1 MARGRGRPSRSA
13 LSTGVDAAALR
24 RDLAQALALRRRLRR
39 AGDALRGERPH
50 RPARADVLG
59 GARPGERRDHREHP
73 QLLPAER
80 GEVWTERGGGFD
92 PWDLGTS
99 GKGIRTRIDSKGTT
113 ARLRFRD
120 PDEWVETICPTGEGS
135 GDGGY
140 VWTRKRPSTI
150 ELRMELAD
158 GRLIEDELRG
168 IEDESAGYHPRQ
180 HRLELVGRGRHRR
193 RRPRRRLE
201 PGRGRQRPGGA
212 QRAGDL
218 DRRGSTPRARSRRLR
233 GPRSGRLRRRLPPG
247 FQGGGRTQ
255 RRPEHVPR
263 QVEVPTALR
272 HVQRFTGGD
281 RAGRRHRRN
290 GVPRGN
296 LVTTRCPLDVLKLAA
311 AGTSSPAWR
320 VNCKS
325 LTTVV
330 TNLRFSSLA
339 SGPRGSRSGSA
350 TAAPRRR

>member
-1 MARGRGRPSRSA
+1 M
-13 LSTGVDAAALR
+13 LCAANVHIGPLGQTFWAVLDR
-24 RDLAQALALRRRLRR
+24 ES
-39 AGDALRGERPH
+39 GEIIENTH
-50 RPARADVLG
+50 T
-59 GARPGERRDHREHP
+59 
-73 QLLPAER
+73 LLPAER

-158 GRLIEDELRG
+158 GRHIEDELRG

-296 LVTTRCPLDVLKLAA
+296 LVTTRCPARHPQIGGGRYVISRMAGELQIADHCGHQSAVQLA
-311 AGTSSPAWR
+311 R
-320 VNCKS
+320 
-325 LTTVV
+325 
-330 TNLRFSSLA
+330 
-339 SGPRGSRSGSA
+339 
-350 TAAPRRR
+350 